1 MFAKTNQHTYY
12 ISLKSWRYVYKLKK
26 GGIMS
31 WTITKLDK
39 CQTMN

>member
-26 GGIMS
+26 GETK
-31 WTITKLDK
+31 WTIIKLDK